1 MPGGQH
7 SADVIRQ
14 GQERAHRNVRLT
26 TRGRRPIIRRRRG
39 ARGRA
44 GYRALP
50 PVGQPDEDQSGPAP
64 RTPIADRVAAPI
76 KRMLRVNDTDLSDSP
91 IKG

>member
-14 GQERAHRNVRLT
+14 GLERAHRNVRRT
-26 TRGRRPIIRRRRG
+26 TRDRRPIVRRRQV
-39 ARGRA
+39 GRRRT

-50 PVGQPDEDQSGPAP
+50 PIGQPDDDQSGPAP
-64 RTPIADRVAAPI
+64 RAPITDRIAAPI

-91 IKG
+91 IKR